1 MTSRSMDEPARVYVG
16 TQSKKETEE
25 MGIAPGD
32 FVTVPKEYRDLLG
45 TRANGR
51 SFDDRVGCAALIA
64 AANAI
69 GPDLPGRDGTFL
81 WSTPQEPDL
90 QGAAPFPSHS

>member
-1 MTSRSMDEPARVYVG
+1 MDEPARVYVG

-45 TRANGR
+45 
-51 SFDDRVGCAALIA
+51 
-64 AANAI
+64 NAREWTQ
-69 GPDLPGRDGTFL
+69 L
-81 WSTPQEPDL
+81 
-90 QGAAPFPSHS
+90 